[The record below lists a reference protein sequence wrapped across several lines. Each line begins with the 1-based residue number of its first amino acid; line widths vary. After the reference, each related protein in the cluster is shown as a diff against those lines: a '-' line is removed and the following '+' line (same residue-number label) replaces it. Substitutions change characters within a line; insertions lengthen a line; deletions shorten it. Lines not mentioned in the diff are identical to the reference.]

1 MTTPIKTQCPHC
13 QACFKI
19 QQTQLNKV
27 NATVSCDQCQQS
39 FLVNKHLILT
49 ADAVSTSTIQE
60 NTTTDTNTLSD
71 SNGHSAQT
79 ADNHNKN
86 QHAAGTAK
94 SPLTPPHSKNVSSD
108 TLIEE
113 DLIHDGL
120 IYDDMDS
127 DEPEES
133 VLEYDSLDSMDAW
146 LTQASNMNN
155 SSYTSTADNQPT
167 SNLSKKTDKNN
178 ASSAKVSSDAT
189 TENSSSAQM
198 ALSSAA
204 ANDIHANVDDTADN
218 SWLEKLL
225 KEQNKS
231 EEVRQ
236 DDTDLSQLLLDMGVP
251 IKDEASTSEERVRK
265 AQAKFTPTPQRRS
278 IASLLW
284 TLGCLVLA
292 LLLFAQY
299 VIFNLETL
307 MKNPVHAERLQSVC
321 AVAACSLPSADLTAF
336 TITNLNHKSSKIKM
350 DGKSSDVSATL
361 NNQSAKA
368 QLYPNVK
375 VSVYG
380 ANDMIGEFI
389 ATPAD
394 YLLSKQSQLAANS
407 SRNILFTIP
416 VANRQ
421 IREVTISPLY

>member
-86 QHAAGTAK
+86 QHAAGASK
-94 SPLTPPHSKNVSSD
+94 SPLTPPHLKNISSD
-108 TLIEE
+108 TLIGD

-225 KEQNKS
+225 KDQNKS

-307 MKNPVHAERLQSVC
+307 IKNPVHAERLQSVC

>member
-49 ADAVSTSTIQE
+49 ADAVNTSAIQE
-60 NTTTDTNTLSD
+60 NTTTDTKTLAD
-71 SNGHSAQT
+71 SNRHSAQT

-86 QHAAGTAK
+86 QHAAGAAK
-94 SPLTPPHSKNVSSD
+94 SPLTAPYSKNASSD
-108 TLIEE
+108 TLIED

-155 SSYTSTADNQPT
+155 SGYTSTADNQPT
-167 SNLSKKTDKNN
+167 SNLSKKTDKSN

-225 KEQNKS
+225 KEQNKG

-251 IKDEASTSEERVRK
+251 LKDEAPTAEERVRK

-368 QLYPNVK
+368 QLYPNIK

-394 YLLSKQSQLAANS
+394 YLLSKQSQLAADS

>member
-49 ADAVSTSTIQE
+49 ADAVSTSAIQK
-60 NTTTDTNTLSD
+60 NTTTDTNTLAD
-71 SNGHSAQT
+71 SNRHSAQT

-86 QHAAGTAK
+86 RHAAGASK
-94 SPLTPPHSKNVSSD
+94 SPLTPPHLKNISSD
-108 TLIEE
+108 TLIED

-155 SSYTSTADNQPT
+155 SGYTSTADNQPT

-368 QLYPNVK
+368 QLYPNIK

-394 YLLSKQSQLAANS
+394 YLLSKQSQLAADS

>member
-49 ADAVSTSTIQE
+49 ADAVNTSAIQE
-60 NTTTDTNTLSD
+60 NTTTDTNTLAD
-71 SNGHSAQT
+71 SNEHSAQT

-86 QHAAGTAK
+86 QHAAGAAK
-94 SPLTPPHSKNVSSD
+94 SPLTPPHSKNISSD
-108 TLIEE
+108 TLIED

-155 SSYTSTADNQPT
+155 SGYTSTADNQPT

-178 ASSAKVSSDAT
+178 ASSAKVSSGDT

-225 KEQNKS
+225 KEQNKG

-251 IKDEASTSEERVRK
+251 LKDEAPTAEERVRK

-284 TLGCLVLA
+284 TLGAYHCYF
-292 LLLFAQY
+292 LLNTSFLINFD
-299 VIFNLETL
+299 E
-307 MKNPVHAERLQSVC
+307 NPVHAERLQSVC

-394 YLLSKQSQLAANS
+394 YLLSKQSQLAADS

>member
-49 ADAVSTSTIQE
+49 ADAVSTSAIQK

-86 QHAAGTAK
+86 QHAAGAAK
-94 SPLTPPHSKNVSSD
+94 SPLTPPHLKNVSSD
-108 TLIEE
+108 TLIED

-251 IKDEASTSEERVRK
+251 LKDEASTSEERVRK

>member
-49 ADAVSTSTIQE
+49 ADAVSTSAIQK
-60 NTTTDTNTLSD
+60 NTTTDTNMTAD
-71 SNGHSAQT
+71 SNRHSAQT

-86 QHAAGTAK
+86 QHAAGATK
-94 SPLTPPHSKNVSSD
+94 SPLTPPHSKNISSD
-108 TLIEE
+108 TLIED

-251 IKDEASTSEERVRK
+251 LKDEAPTSEERVRK

>member
-49 ADAVSTSTIQE
+49 ADAVSTSSIQE
-60 NTTTDTNTLSD
+60 NTTTDTNTLAD
-71 SNGHSAQT
+71 SNRHSAQT

-86 QHAAGTAK
+86 QHAAGATK
-94 SPLTPPHSKNVSSD
+94 PSLTPPHSKNISSD
-108 TLIEE
+108 TLIED

-178 ASSAKVSSDAT
+178 GSSAKVSSDAT

-251 IKDEASTSEERVRK
+251 LKDEAPTAEERVRK

-394 YLLSKQSQLAANS
+394 YLLSKQSQLAADS

>member
-86 QHAAGTAK
+86 QHAAGAAK
-94 SPLTPPHSKNVSSD
+94 SPLTPPHSKNISSD
-108 TLIEE
+108 TLIED

-178 ASSAKVSSDAT
+178 ASSAKVSSGDT

>member
-13 QACFKI
+13 QACFKV

-39 FLVNKHLILT
+39 FLVNKHLIVT
-49 ADAVSTSTIQE
+49 ADAINASAIRK
-60 NTTTDTNTLSD
+60 NTTTDTNATAVPSA
-71 SNGHSAQT
+71 HSAQT
-79 ADNHNKN
+79 ADNRNKN
-86 QHAAGTAK
+86 QGAAGASK
-94 SPLTPPHSKNVSSD
+94 SSLTYPHSKNVSSD
-108 TLIEE
+108 TLIDD

-120 IYDDMDS
+120 IYDDMDT

-133 VLEYDSLDSMDAW
+133 ILEYDSLDSMDAW
-146 LTQASNMNN
+146 LTQASNINN
-155 SSYTSTADNQPT
+155 SSYNSTADNQ
-167 SNLSKKTDKNN
+167 SSNNLSKKTDKNN
-178 ASSAKVSSDAT
+178 ASSAKVSSGDT

-251 IKDEASTSEERVRK
+251 LKDEALTAEERVRK

-368 QLYPNVK
+368 QLYPNIK

-394 YLLSKQSQLAANS
+394 YLLSKQSQLAADS

>member
-49 ADAVSTSTIQE
+49 ADAVSTSAIQK
-60 NTTTDTNTLSD
+60 NTTTDTKTLSD

-86 QHAAGTAK
+86 RHAAGASK

-108 TLIEE
+108 TLIED

-155 SSYTSTADNQPT
+155 SGYTSTADNQPT
-167 SNLSKKTDKNN
+167 SNLSKKTDKSN

-225 KEQNKS
+225 KEQNKG

-251 IKDEASTSEERVRK
+251 LKDEAPTAEERVRK

-368 QLYPNVK
+368 QLYPNIK

-394 YLLSKQSQLAANS
+394 YLLSKQSQLAADS

>member
-49 ADAVSTSTIQE
+49 ADAVSTSSIQE
-60 NTTTDTNTLSD
+60 NTTTDTNTLAD
-71 SNGHSAQT
+71 SNRHSAQT
-79 ADNHNKN
+79 ADNHHKN
-86 QHAAGTAK
+86 QHAAGASK
-94 SPLTPPHSKNVSSD
+94 SPLTPPHSKNISSD
-108 TLIEE
+108 TLIED

-225 KEQNKS
+225 KEQNKG

-251 IKDEASTSEERVRK
+251 LKDEAPTAEERVRK

-292 LLLFAQY
+292 LLLFTQY

-368 QLYPNVK
+368 QLYPNIK

-394 YLLSKQSQLAANS
+394 YLLSKQSQLAADS

>member
-49 ADAVSTSTIQE
+49 ADAVSTSAIQK
-60 NTTTDTNTLSD
+60 NTTTDINTLAD
-71 SNGHSAQT
+71 SNRHSAQT
-79 ADNHNKN
+79 ADNHHKN
-86 QHAAGTAK
+86 QHAAGAAK
-94 SPLTPPHSKNVSSD
+94 SLLTPPHSKNISSD
-108 TLIEE
+108 TLIED

-155 SSYTSTADNQPT
+155 SGYTSTADNQPT

-178 ASSAKVSSDAT
+178 GSSAKVSSDAT

-225 KEQNKS
+225 KDQNKS

-251 IKDEASTSEERVRK
+251 LKDEAPTSEERVRK

-380 ANDMIGEFI
+380 AHDMIGEFI